1 LIPTGERSG
10 LLTHIAT
17 TESVPFVRFDKKL
30 TASIEELAICTCG
43 EFGLTGWRRFAKLGV
58 TQADLNQARAF
69 LPARLFASS
78 GPGIPEI

>member
-1 LIPTGERSG
+1 MIPTGERSG

-30 TASIEELAICTCG
+30 RVYRGIGDLHLRRI
-43 EFGLTGWRRFAKLGV
+43 GLTGWRRFAKLGV
-58 TQADLNQARAF
+58 TQADLNQARTF

-78 GPGIPEI
+78 GPEIPEI